1 MTAWDKYDDEIKP
14 KEKIKVGFMINFKK
28 MNVLLERI
36 DQETEEWDSRYP
48 KSELLKIWGSILF
61 MLLVLGVCSYSI
73 FAVATVPFMIFYLYV
88 IFQMAKVWKRFQ
100 YSMASYWGMTI
111 LGIIV
116 VAVAAVL
123 LQGALFEV

>member
-48 KSELLKIWGSILF
+48 KSELLKI
-61 MLLVLGVCSYSI
+61 
-73 FAVATVPFMIFYLYV
+73 
-88 IFQMAKVWKRFQ
+88 
-100 YSMASYWGMTI
+100 
-111 LGIIV
+111 
-116 VAVAAVL
+116 
-123 LQGALFEV
+123 